1 MFSLITSLIIA
12 FADDL
17 TLPICFAFSVQLAAR
32 FLPPPV
38 ILQLFSC
45 TKPTAVIWGSSHTI
59 INASPHIF
67 FSFPASDN
75 VTLTA
80 LQWNPPKCSCSVLQL
95 WTQIDIYT
103 PTSTHDK
110 RHETLP
116 GGEAVNGVLKVM
128 KLCWCY
134 CMSAAVRQR
143 NTWPW
148 RLLIIYQ
155 PAEQCWICRL
165 INSSCSKTC
174 STWCRWNLGCKN
186 LLQILA
192 SPCSKKNSFPLL
204 SYSVEQSCD
213 ICRALNSLSLL

>member
-116 GGEAVNGVLKVM
+116 GGEAVNGVLKGM
-128 KLCWCY
+128 KTLLVLLYVCC
-134 CMSAAVRQR
+134 CQAEKHMALEATHHLSACRAVLNLQ
-143 NTWPW
+143 TDKFI
-148 RLLIIYQ
+148 LL
-155 PAEQCWICRL
+155 E
-165 INSSCSKTC
+165 
-174 STWCRWNLGCKN
+174 NLFLKN
-186 LLQILA
+186 LLGAGGI
-192 SPCSKKNSFPLL
+192 
-204 SYSVEQSCD
+204 
-213 ICRALNSLSLL
+213 